1 LPRRLS
7 NLIRIVLFKITGLV
21 VVIDPT
27 EIRGL
32 RELWAETLGDPRI
45 CIAILDGPV
54 DLTHPSLA
62 RANCTELDT
71 LASGIAGSGPV
82 AQHGTHVASVIFGQH
97 DGPVKGIAPKCRGL
111 IAPIFTDMGGGSP
124 LPCSEVDLA
133 RALLQ
138 VLQAGANII
147 NISGGQFSHSGTA
160 HPVLADA
167 VRTCA
172 ENGAVIVAAAGNQG
186 CDCLHIPGSLP
197 SVLAVGAMNVHG
209 EPLPFSN
216 WGANYQAQ
224 GILAPGEN
232 ILGAVPGGKTTTGS
246 GTSFATPI
254 VAGVAALLLSLQL
267 KSGQKPVAAV
277 VREALLQSALGC
289 DSQSTA
295 ECQRFLSGRLS
306 ISGAVSIIKPGERIM
321 SNSTTQPDLM
331 PAAAP
336 EIAKASD
343 QFLPTGVPSPSGPID
358 TAKPKLSLTLAT
370 ASRSDQPRADAGM
383 ITPAGCGCGG
393 GASSPRLVYAL
404 GQLGH
409 DLGTEAR
416 KDSFTQNM
424 DEPLA
429 GIPGNPYDP
438 NQLLHYL
445 EANPWDAASVIWTLN
460 LDGTAIY
467 AVMPNGAYASEAYL
481 RLRQFLKE
489 QLTEGVERVSIPGTI
504 AGKVRLMNGQV
515 VPAILPEIRGMCS
528 WTTHALVKAVAGGP
542 LPESASDEDKN
553 AQLVREN
560 SIREFLDRVYFEI
573 RNLGITPQERAINF
587 AGTNAFNIHNAFE
600 SAAKEDMD
608 LDSIEIE
615 RSPICR
621 PESDCW
627 DVKLFFF
634 FPDRQVQTV
643 RKVFRFT
650 VDVSDVVPVTIGN
663 VKSWFMR

>member
-1 LPRRLS
+1 
-7 NLIRIVLFKITGLV
+7 
-21 VVIDPT
+21 VIIASP
-27 EIRGL
+27 EIPGL
-32 RELWAETLGDPRI
+32 RELWAETLGDQRI

-54 DLTHPSLA
+54 DSTHTSLA
-62 RANCTELDT
+62 GANFTEIDT
-71 LASGIAGSGPV
+71 LASGVVAIGPV
-82 AQHGTHVASVIFGQH
+82 AEHGTHVASVIFGQH
-97 DGPVKGIAPKCRGL
+97 DGPVKGIATKCRGL
-111 IAPIFTDMGGGSP
+111 IAPIFTDVDGRAP
-124 LPCSEVDLA
+124 LPCSQIDLA

-172 ENGAVIVAAAGNQG
+172 KNGALIVAAAGNQG

-216 WGANYQAQ
+216 WGADYQAQ

-232 ILGAVPGGKTTTGS
+232 ILGAVPGGKTSTGS

-267 KSGQKPVAAV
+267 KRGQTPDVEV
-277 VREALLQSALGC
+277 VREALLRSALNC
-289 DSQSTA
+289 ESQPTA
-295 ECQRFLSGRLS
+295 ECQRLLAGRLN
-306 ISGAVSIIKPGERIM
+306 INGAVSIIKFGERIM
-321 SNSTTQPDLM
+321 PNTTTQPDLM
-331 PAAAP
+331 PVTAP
-336 EIAKASD
+336 VIAKASD
-343 QFLPTGVPSPSGPID
+343 QLLPAGAPSPTEPIE
-358 TAKPKLSLTLAT
+358 TATPKLSLTLAA
-370 ASRSDQPRADAGM
+370 ASRSEQPRADMGM
-383 ITPAGCGCGG
+383 ITPAECGCGG
-393 GASSPRLVYAL
+393 GTSSPQLVYAL
-404 GQLGH
+404 GQLGY

-416 KDSFTQNM
+416 RDSFIQNM
-424 DEPLA
+424 DEPA
-429 GIPGNPYDP
+429 SGVPGNPYDP
-438 NQLLHYL
+438 RQFLHYL
-445 EANPWDAASVIWTLN
+445 EANPWDAASVIWTLS

-467 AVMPNGAYASEAYL
+467 AVMPNGAYASDAYQ
-481 RLRQFLKE
+481 RLRKFLME

-528 WTTHALVKAVAGGP
+528 WTTHALVKAVTGVR
-542 LPESASDEDKN
+542 LPDSASDEDKR
-553 AQLVREN
+553 AQLEREN

-650 VDVSDVVPVTIGN
+650 VDVSDVVPVTVGP
-663 VKSWFMR
+663 VRSWFVR